1 MKTKKKINK
10 QLSLEEILNEAI
22 AEKYSQF
29 LTEETKKE
37 ESKDKKEE
45 KTSDKKDTK
54 EKTDEDKEG
63 KKALEDA
70 GIKNDDMEAAAK
82 EAGLDEKKKGWFI
95 RSMSFLGKMLNSAA
109 DSQIASNLDDF
120 TLGNF
125 REIVCDIY
133 KKKLSK
139 MSEDELAKEQET
151 LHKFPGFEKAAKNAD
166 LSSRKDD
173 NENTEID
180 ESSATCN
187 CLFWSK
193 DPKENLLKQ
202 LSDLTVEIQKE
213 ADKLAKSKEK
223 LKQEV
228 KSKNIKGVEDG
239 DIDAFGPM
247 IKKMIDDGKSADE
260 ISNEV
265 SKMKTGVKE
274 SFNRKIRKFTKQ
286 KLLTEGKCF
295 ITEKQKNIFLM
306 EALIESDQYIDSL
319 TYFLITEGF
328 FDGIKKFGK
337 ATKEY
342 AAKKIKSG
350 AELAKAAWSKVPDSF
365 KQKIKDLSEKAL
377 GALKDGAL
385 GPILSIAG
393 IGLMVITGSWGIALI
408 LATMTLI
415 AKHGK
420 YLKASFDKHWEA
432 FKNSKG
438 VIAQMDFNIKDN
450 PDLKYSMRFYIIDQ
464 TWRVLNLRN
473 QSKTPSLDFAKAII
487 KSNLGQKYTK
497 ALNDKWD
504 PVFNKEKGGKV
515 DFKQLLS
522 QSKDLKLDD
531 KQLQML
537 DDFKKSYDKTI
548 AAINKPQIDTR
559 SISTKDAIK
568 NVKK

>member
-10 QLSLEEILNEAI
+10 QLSLQEMINEAL
-22 AEKYSQF
+22 AEKYYQL
-29 LTEETKKE
+29 LTEEAENE
-37 ESKDKKEE
+37 ESKDKKDSE
-45 KTSDKKDTK
+45 

-70 GIKNDDMEAAAK
+70 GIKNEDIEAAAK

-95 RSMSFLGKMLNSAA
+95 KSMSFLGKMLNSAA
-109 DSQIASNLDDF
+109 DSQIASNLEDF

-139 MSEDELAKEQET
+139 MSEDELTKEQET

-180 ESSATCN
+180 ESSAKCN

-193 DPKENLLKQ
+193 DPNENLLKQ
-202 LSDLTVEIQKE
+202 LSNLTIDIQKE

-223 LKQEV
+223 VKQEI
-228 KSKNIKGVEDG
+228 KSKNISGVG
-239 DIDAFGPM
+239 DAEIDAFGPM

-274 SFNRKIRKFTKQ
+274 SFDRKIRKFTKH

-306 EALIESDQYIDSL
+306 EALIESDQYIDGL
-319 TYFLITEGF
+319 AYYLISEGL
-328 FDGIKKFGK
+328 FDGIKNLGK
-337 ATKEY
+337 ATGQL
-342 AAKKIKSG
+342 AKKAVKGG
-350 AELAKAAWSKVPDSF
+350 ADLAKAAWSKVPDSF
-365 KQKIKDLSEKAL
+365 KQKLKDMSEKAL

-393 IGLMVITGSWGIALI
+393 ITLMIATGSWGIALI
-408 LATMTLI
+408 LACMTLI

-438 VIAQMDFNIKDN
+438 VIARMDFNIKDN
-450 PDLKYSMRFYIIDQ
+450 PDLKYSMRFYILDQ

-487 KSNLGQKYTK
+487 KSNIGQKYTK
-497 ALNDKWD
+497 ALTDKWD

-522 QSKDLKLDD
+522 QSKDLKLDE

-537 DDFKKSYDKTI
+537 DDFKKSYDKTV

-559 SISTKDAIK
+559 AVSAKDAMT
-568 NVKK
+568 KK